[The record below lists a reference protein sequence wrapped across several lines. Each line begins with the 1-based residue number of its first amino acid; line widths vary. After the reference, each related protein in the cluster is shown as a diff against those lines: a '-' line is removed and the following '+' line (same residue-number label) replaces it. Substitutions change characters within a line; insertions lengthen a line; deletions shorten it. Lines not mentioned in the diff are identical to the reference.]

1 MRIRLRID
9 IRATSID
16 DLKKTLRAAIVR
28 LQGMGTGDSYILSD
42 EADME
47 LLSIVAMWSEENSE
61 FEVTPSLEKFD
72 SREMNDFG
80 NNVDFSKLN

>member
-28 LQGMGTGDSYILSD
+28 LQGMGPGDSYQLSD

-47 LLSIVAMWSEENSE
+47 TLSVVAMWSEENPE
-61 FEVTPSLEKFD
+61 FENTPSLEKFD
-72 SREMNDFG
+72 SSEMNDFG
-80 NNVDFSKLN
+80 SNVDVSKLN